1 MKRIAILAGLLAAV
15 AAPAAAQTGI
25 DGATTGAAQPAPQ
38 IVPRLGGP
46 PLTDHLLDWGQV
58 SALSSVAT
66 GHLFDRD
73 PMPAQTG
80 VAPVTEHL
88 FGDWGGLRTK
98 LENAGIYLYF
108 DALTEFAGN
117 VSGGT
122 KQGATFASQVAF
134 EADIDWQR
142 LAGIS
147 GLSSHMIIVNRSG
160 VNDST
165 LFGDRLLPVQEI
177 YGAGGNVA
185 AHLVST
191 YIQEILFDGRL
202 DLAAGRMNVEND
214 FASSPLYCNFM
225 NNVLCGD
232 PKALPGGDIG
242 LSAYPDGVWGGRVRV
257 RPTSDSYVAVGV
269 YEVSQGL
276 YGNDW
281 CTGFEFDGAQDSG
294 VYVPVEVGYEPRI
307 GASQM
312 PGHYKVGFGYDTS
325 NTFTDFSAALHPGV
339 RAPRHTGNTQL
350 WLLADQMLLRQG
362 PGDQD
367 GILVLG
373 GYIHNNPP
381 NSVYADQVFAGV
393 VDRGFWAARPQDAMA
408 LLFTYNTVSGSLGNV
423 QAQELSLGLPL
434 SNSATGVQTHEM
446 VLEVNYN
453 VHVWQGVSFQPDFQ
467 YVIRPNA
474 QANIHNA
481 AVFGFRAHV
490 WF

>member
-1 MKRIAILAGLLAAV
+1 MNRIAILASLLAVVAV
-15 AAPAAAQTGI
+15 QVAAQTSSSGI
-25 DGATTGAAQPAPQ
+25 GLGAAQPAPLMQ
-38 IVPRLGGP
+38 
-46 PLTDHLLDWGQV
+46 
-58 SALSSVAT
+58 
-66 GHLFDRD
+66 
-73 PMPAQTG
+73 AQTG

-88 FGDWGGLRTK
+88 FGDWGGLRTR
-98 LENAGIYLYF
+98 LENAGVYLSL

-122 KQGATFASQVAF
+122 KQGATFASQEAF

-142 LAGIS
+142 LAGIP
-147 GLSSHMIIVNRSG
+147 GLSTHMIIVNRSG
-160 VNDST
+160 ANDST

-185 AHLVST
+185 AHLVSAFV
-191 YIQEILFDGRL
+191 QEKLFGGRL

-214 FASSPLYCNFM
+214 FASSPLYCNYM

-242 LSAYPDGVWGGRVRV
+242 HSAYPDGVWGGRVRV
-257 RPTSDSYVAVGV
+257 RPTLDTYIAVGV

-281 CTGFEFDGAQDSG
+281 RSGWELDGAQDSG
-294 VYVPVEVGYEPRI
+294 VYVPVEVGYEPRL
-307 GASQM
+307 GDSRLS
-312 PGHYKVGFGYDTS
+312 GHYKIGFGYDS
-325 NTFTDFSAALHPGV
+325 SDTFRDFSAALQPGV
-339 RAPRHTGNTQL
+339 TARTHTGNTQL
-350 WLLADQMLLRQG
+350 WLLADQMLVRQG
-362 PGDQD
+362 PGGQD
-367 GILVLG
+367 GIIALG
-373 GYIHNNPP
+373 GYIHNNPE
-381 NSVYADQVFAGV
+381 NSVYADQFFAGV

-408 LLFTYNTVSGSLGNV
+408 LLFTYNTVSGQLGKV
-423 QAQELSLGLPL
+423 QAQELELGLPL

-446 VLEVNYN
+446 LLEVNYN
-453 VHVWQGVSFQPDFQ
+453 IHVWRGVSFQPDFQ